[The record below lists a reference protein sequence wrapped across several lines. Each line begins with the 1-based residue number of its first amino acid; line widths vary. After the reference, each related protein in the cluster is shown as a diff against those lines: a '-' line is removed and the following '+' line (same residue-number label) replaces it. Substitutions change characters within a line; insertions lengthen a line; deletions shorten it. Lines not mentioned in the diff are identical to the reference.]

1 VEFIKFIAKV
11 IVIESYWL
19 YGNGIKR

>member
-11 IVIESYWL
+11 LVIESYWL
-19 YGNGIKR
+19 HGNGIKR